1 MKRYNRGVFLLG
13 SCRSCL
19 QAHGNEALPK
29 VSEALDCSSNTT
41 LRVEEQMGDLVATFI
56 PNNSRHCG
64 DTAFLSLTDT
74 DQEQSNVKQYEE
86 PSPPGWLWGQ
96 RRASAVFSH
105 CAAGW
110 MDSISVTCSLPP

>member
-1 MKRYNRGVFLLG
+1 MLNIICKNSVKRYNRGVFLLG

-19 QAHGNEALPK
+19 QVHGNEALPK

-74 DQEQSNVKQYEE
+74 DQESLLEPVDLKQPQRA
-86 PSPPGWLWGQ
+86 PSPGKARDLGTK
-96 RRASAVFSH
+96 R
-105 CAAGW
+105 CEAA
-110 MDSISVTCSLPP
+110 